1 MNIADPGAAGTM
13 RDVPRA
19 SAMWPT
25 VSVIIPVLN
34 EERYIEDCL
43 RCVLDQDYPGD
54 RVEIIV
60 VDGASTDRTREIV
73 QRLAAADGRIRLLSN
88 PKRRTPFAMNIG
100 LAAATGEVVVRIDGH
115 SVIGV
120 DHLRKSVDY
129 LFSSGADHI
138 GGVMRATGRTYLQRA
153 IALAMS
159 SPFGVGTARFRYTRR
174 EHDID
179 TVPFGAFRRE
189 TLLRLGGFD
198 ERFVIGQDSEFDH
211 RLILSGGRVRVTPEI
226 HTEYYCRDSFK
237 GLSLQ
242 YFRYGKAKAKI
253 LHKHRSLPSPRAALP
268 GTFVGLVIILLALAP
283 FSPAARRGLR
293 TLLAA
298 YLAGCLGAGTLIA
311 AKGGWRYFP
320 ALPPILATLH
330 WSHGLGFL
338 SAAPVVLEP
347 RPENPLQGSLDASRA
362 ASRMPGDSAPADVGA
377 AS

>member
-138 GGVMRATGRTYLQRA
+138 G
-153 IALAMS
+153 
-159 SPFGVGTARFRYTRR
+159 
-174 EHDID
+174 
-179 TVPFGAFRRE
+179 
-189 TLLRLGGFD
+189 
-198 ERFVIGQDSEFDH
+198 
-211 RLILSGGRVRVTPEI
+211 
-226 HTEYYCRDSFK
+226 
-237 GLSLQ
+237 
-242 YFRYGKAKAKI
+242 
-253 LHKHRSLPSPRAALP
+253 
-268 GTFVGLVIILLALAP
+268 
-283 FSPAARRGLR
+283 
-293 TLLAA
+293 
-298 YLAGCLGAGTLIA
+298 
-311 AKGGWRYFP
+311 
-320 ALPPILATLH
+320 
-330 WSHGLGFL
+330 
-338 SAAPVVLEP
+338 
-347 RPENPLQGSLDASRA
+347 
-362 ASRMPGDSAPADVGA
+362 
-377 AS
+377 